1 MNSIRYLQIHI
12 KASTNVK
19 LNVFLSKLSITHNQS
34 IFVYFVLVCL
44 FPLILLHLGRKKL
57 FEVLRRYLGNW
68 RLKMEPEGWFLHFV
82 DCIVHTNL
90 HNSLFIVGVVGICGN
105 RSICVFMWLCGKC
118 LCMCVC
124 VSCVIMTQSENSCSF
139 NCLVYF
145 CLSSDGITSIGY
157 GCLFIR
163 FKLDLLSFLFQ
174 LSFLWKIY

>member
-68 RLKMEPEGWFLHFV
+68 RLKMEPEGWFLLV

-90 HNSLFIVGVVGICGN
+90 HNSLFIVGVVGIFG
-105 RSICVFMWLCGKC
+105 RKWGEFQFSPDRFVFVFSWGCVASV
-118 LCMCVC
+118 CVC
-124 VSCVIMTQSENSCSF
+124 VFV
-139 NCLVYF
+139 CLV
-145 CLSSDGITSIGY
+145 
-157 GCLFIR
+157 
-163 FKLDLLSFLFQ
+163 
-174 LSFLWKIY
+174 